1 MPIALTY
8 RAAMQRLAELAGPE
22 HPAHVQVKAVS
33 TIASELSPN
42 NPRHDEVMRALDP
55 DHAADATQ
63 QSTWINYADPD
74 APHIYAC
81 YDPEYNSAEGD
92 DEEAS
97 GPDDDDP
104 L

>member
-33 TIASELSPN
+33 KIASELSPN
-42 NPRHDEVMRALDP
+42 NPRHAEVMRALDP
-55 DHAADATQ
+55 DYPVAAEQTA
-63 QSTWINYADPD
+63 WIHYAET
-74 APHIYAC
+74 APAGEHFYAC
-81 YDPEYNSAEGD
+81 YDTDEDLDS
-92 DEEAS
+92 DEEAA
-97 GPDDDDP
+97 GPEEDDP